1 VADSAKHAVKRRL
14 FASFGA
20 ALLLQAT
27 RVAAQTDPST
37 QAGHKVSAARLHQ
50 ALDQHFP
57 KRLALA
63 GLFDL
68 TMQAPLLH
76 FLPAQ
81 NRLAVE
87 MEIMAA
93 GPALR
98 QSYNGSFDVGFALR
112 YEAGD
117 RTVRAH
123 RLRVRS
129 LRFPGL
135 APGAMEVLD
144 AYSQRL
150 ANDVLLEV
158 VVHQLDPRDLAL
170 PTAMGLQPGPITVT
184 ADGLVIGFVPKP
196 R

>member
-1 VADSAKHAVKRRL
+1 MNRRQL
-14 FASFGA
+14 ASFSVA
-20 ALLLQAT
+20 ILLDTQ
-27 RVAAQTDPST
+27 VAAQVEST
-37 QAGHKVSAARLHQ
+37 QPRHKVSAARLHQ
-50 ALDQHFP
+50 ALEQHFP
-57 KRLALA
+57 KRIAVG

-68 TMQAPLLH
+68 TLRSPLLH
-76 FLPAQ
+76 LLPVQ

-87 MEIMAA
+87 LEINA
-93 GPALR
+93 GGAALR
-98 QSYNGSFDVGFALR
+98 RSYDGSFDIDFSLR
-112 YEAGD
+112 YEASD

-135 APGAMEVLD
+135 APNALQVLE

-150 ANDVLLEV
+150 ADDVLLEV

-170 PTAMGLQPGPITVT
+170 PDAMGLQPGTITVT
-184 ADGLVIGFVPKP
+184 AEGLVIGFVPKTA

>member
-1 VADSAKHAVKRRL
+1 MSRRSF
-14 FASFGA
+14 FASIGA
-20 ALLLQAT
+20 AWVLIIVRA
-27 RVAAQTDPST
+27 AAQEAP
-37 QAGHKVSAARLHQ
+37 AAPPGYKVPAARLQQ
-50 ALDQHFP
+50 AVELHFP
-57 KRLALA
+57 KRLPLP

-68 TMQAPLLH
+68 TLQAPLVH
-76 FLPAQ
+76 FLPAM
-81 NRLAVE
+81 NRLAAE
-87 MEIMAA
+87 MEVGVA

-98 QSYNGSFDVGFALR
+98 RSYTGSFDVEFALR
-112 YEAGD
+112 YEPGD

-135 APGAMEVLD
+135 APNALEVLD

-170 PTAMGLQPGPITVT
+170 PDAMGLQPGTITV
-184 ADGLVIGFVPKP
+184 APDGMVIGFVPKTA

>member
-1 VADSAKHAVKRRL
+1 MKRRL

-20 ALLLQAT
+20 VLLLQAT
-27 RVAAQTDPST
+27 RVAAQVDPPT
-37 QAGHKVSAARLHQ
+37 QPGHKVSAARVQ
-50 ALDQHFP
+50 QSLDQRFP
-57 KRLALA
+57 KRFALA

-68 TMQAPLLH
+68 TIQSPLLH

-81 NRLAVE
+81 NRLAAE
-87 MEIMAA
+87 MEIGAA

-98 QSYNGSFDVGFALR
+98 RSYTGSFDVEFSLR
-112 YEAGD
+112 YEASD
-117 RTVRAH
+117 RTLRAH

-135 APGAMEVLD
+135 APNALEVLN

-150 ANDVLLEV
+150 ANDALLEV
-158 VVHQLDPRDLAL
+158 VVHQLEPRDLAL
-170 PTAMGLQPGPITVT
+170 PDTMGLQPGPITVM

-196 R
+196 PR